1 MFIKKDL
8 RKIPTILE
16 DAVDCNAYDEAQE
29 EDENGDGD
37 EDYDDNGNNKTNNK
51 SNITKSKVKRIKR
64 EEPLTVL
71 RLGRRKQEF
80 NGTVQVLCDITHVP
94 KLKYLQT
101 INLYECNINNLTGFG
116 TMFSVC
122 SPNLT
127 TINLG
132 RNPLSDGIPDEL
144 SKCQS
149 LKHLWLDDCGLTGSL
164 PNALLHLPNLESL
177 RIPNNNITDLTIG
190 GINTNTNTT
199 NSSSSY
205 TSTVIPLKKLKLLCL
220 DRNKLG
226 SGIVHGSGIDGTST
240 KEKDDNENSRVGKDK
255 GTKGKPEGEGKDNS
269 SATVT
274 PTTSTCNSSVSGS
287 GSGGGRFLPSNL
299 AEWLPNLEELLVRH
313 NSFTKLGI
321 TKWPSSLKILHVS
334 SNQLEDLD
342 EIMGI
347 TNMSSGID
355 VDDNM
360 NMNSDMNSGVD
371 DTPMMEDNPSL
382 SSFTVST
389 SIVTSSAL
397 PSLTHLYANGNQLKN
412 IPNGILT
419 NHPKLQRLVVSHNAP
434 LKQLPNEV
442 WDQLGLLITSDEGGE
457 KEKGEEKNDIN
468 DNNNKESAPSSTSP
482 ACVEIIWKPN
492 PNLNPPGSINDDG
505 DSDNNNNNDN
515 SNDNDE
521 SMQE

>member
-16 DAVDCNAYDEAQE
+16 DAVDCNAYDEARE
-29 EDENGDGD
+29 EDENGN
-37 EDYDDNGNNKTNNK
+37 EDYDDNGNNKTNKHNK
-51 SNITKSKVKRIKR
+51 SNDNSNIKSKVKRIKL

-80 NGTVQVLCDITHVP
+80 DGTVQVLCDITHVP

-101 INLYECNINNLTGFG
+101 INLYDCNINNLTGFG

-190 GINTNTNTT
+190 GINTNKNTT
-199 NSSSSY
+199 SSSSSSSSY

-226 SGIVHGSGIDGTST
+226 SGIFHGSGINDTSST
-240 KEKDDNENSRVGKDK
+240 KEKDDNENSRSSEDK
-255 GTKGKPEGEGKDNS
+255 RTKGKSEGEGKDT
-269 SATVT
+269 TVT
-274 PTTSTCNSSVSGS
+274 TTTSTCNSSASGS
-287 GSGGGRFLPSNL
+287 GSGSGFLPSNL
-299 AEWLPNLEELLVRH
+299 AQWLPNLEELLVRH

-347 TNMSSGID
+347 NNTSSIID
-355 VDDNM
+355 VDNNM
-360 NMNSDMNSGVD
+360 NMNSDMNGGGD
-371 DTPMMEDNPSL
+371 DTLMTEGNPSSSSL
-382 SSFTVST
+382 SVST
-389 SIVTSSAL
+389 STVTFSAI
-397 PSLTHLYANGNQLKN
+397 PSLTHLYANGNQLKS

-442 WDQLGLLITSDEGGE
+442 WDQLDLLTASDERGK
-457 KEKGEEKNDIN
+457 KET
-468 DNNNKESAPSSTSP
+468 SSS

-492 PNLNPPGSINDDG
+492 PNLNPPGSSNDDG
-505 DSDNNNNNDN
+505 ENGNHSNDDS